1 MENSIQELINK
12 ANQGDINSQI
22 LLGYIYQY
30 GDDGDHP
37 DSLNKQYI
45 IEKNIQ
51 LAEKWYLLAAEQNDE
66 NAQINLARLY
76 EYMADEVYDQY
87 YEKALYWLERSANLG
102 NLDAQIL
109 AANYYEYG
117 KGVEISLEKTVYW
130 YEKAAN
136 NGGKYAKYVLAFFY
150 GTGQGVEF
158 NCKKAVDLYQSAYD
172 AGVQYSSYELGRI
185 YEIGDWVKQ
194 DINKARSLYFE
205 SAKYNYIP
213 ALLRL
218 IRAYICGEL
227 NLEKNKNQL
236 LDLME
241 RAKTSEL
248 TMDNYALEKW
258 EKDKDE

>member
-1 MENSIQELINK
+1 MENSIHELINK

-30 GDDGDHP
+30 GDDGDH
-37 DSLNKQYI
+37 SESVNKKYY
-45 IEKNIQ
+45 IEKNLQ
-51 LAEKWYLLAAEQNDE
+51 LSEKWYLLAAEQNDE
-66 NAQINLARLY
+66 NAQLNLARLY
-76 EYMADEVYDQY
+76 EYMADEIYDQY
-87 YEKALYWLERSANLG
+87 YEKALYWIEKSANLG
-102 NLDAQIL
+102 NIDAQML
-109 AANYYEYG
+109 AADYYESG
-117 KGVEISLEKTVYW
+117 KGVEIDLEKAISW
-130 YEKAAN
+130 YEKAAG
-136 NGGKYAKYVLAFFY
+136 NGGAYAKYVLAFFY

-158 NCKKAVDLYQSAYD
+158 NSKKAVELYQAAYG
-172 AGVQYSSYELGRI
+172 AGVLYSSYELGRI

-218 IRAYICGEL
+218 IRAYIYGEL
-227 NLEKNKNQL
+227 DLEENKNLL
-236 LDLME
+236 LDLIE

-258 EKDKDE
+258 EKSRKE